1 MNPNDDDTKTMSTTA
16 IVAISIFGALF
27 LTIMIVGIVYGVRYN
42 RGGAIYVGGRPRRP
56 LFFRPRRPGVRVV
69 L

>member
-1 MNPNDDDTKTMSTTA
+1 MNSNDDNTKTMSTTA

-42 RGGAIYVGGRPRRP
+42 RGGAIYVGRPRRP